1 MANLIPVRGVGD
13 IGVVTDIR
21 PAALPVSAYT
31 RAKNVRFDQ
40 GSVSRGPVFRTIQ
53 ASLGFTPVFTYG
65 IPAAAGGG
73 FSDVVMVS
81 PTFQIKSYN
90 NGSVASKQGSI
101 STTSST
107 TARFSGASLA
117 DITYLNRNDKK
128 PVYMPSGG
136 SAFADLTHWD
146 SAWRAESLRSY
157 GDFLIALNMTESG
170 TSYNSRVRWSDL
182 TLANSIPGSWD
193 AGDTTKSAG
202 FNDLVEMKT
211 PIVDG
216 LTLGTNF
223 IIYSQDQ
230 VWLMEF
236 TGGSFIFNFR
246 KLFSDV
252 GIMNQN
258 CVCEVEGKHFVF
270 GDNDI
275 YMHDTH
281 TRQSIVDEKIKQ
293 YVFSGLNSS
302 KTDRCF
308 VQHNPDLEEIYF
320 CYASGDDMAEF
331 TSGGRCNRAAVYN
344 YKNSTW
350 SFMDL
355 PNVNSSTQATVD
367 STNTYATI
375 NTTYA
380 SMGGSYFSQESG
392 YATHVLFVGQSASAD
407 GISSDKLYGL
417 DLSDTNT
424 SLSFPLDLEG
434 NRAPLIERVGIDLD
448 EMSSVSGYKVVT
460 KVYPQVTTDNANKQ
474 FEFTFGASDLQGSDP
489 VYATA
494 VVFDGATDHKID
506 SRAAGRYLA
515 YKMTM
520 SGTKDFAFIGF
531 DAEVTTTG
539 RR

>member
-1 MANLIPVRGVGD
+1 MAKIIPVRGVGD

-21 PAALPVSAYT
+21 PASLPVAAYT

-40 GSVSRGPVFRTIQ
+40 GAVSRGPVFRTIQ
-53 ASLGFTPVFTYG
+53 ASLGFTPRLTYG
-65 IPAAAGGG
+65 IPTASGGG
-73 FSDVVMVS
+73 FANVVMVS
-81 PTFQIKSYN
+81 PTYQIKSYN
-90 NGSVASKQGSI
+90 NGSVTSKQGSI
-101 STTSST
+101 STTSATS
-107 TARFSGASLA
+107 ARFSGASLA
-117 DITYLNRNDKK
+117 DITYLNRNDKI

-146 SAWRAESLRSY
+146 ANWRAESLRSY
-157 GDFLIALNMTESG
+157 GDFLVALNMTESG

-193 AGDTTKSAG
+193 ASDTTKSAG

-230 VWLMEF
+230 VWLMEY
-236 TGGSFIFNFR
+236 TGGSFVFNFR

-270 GDNDI
+270 GDNDL

-281 TRQSIVDEKIKQ
+281 TKQSIADEKIKQ
-293 YVFSGLNSS
+293 YVFSGLNFAKS
-302 KTDRCF
+302 DRCF

-320 CYASGDDMAEF
+320 CYASGDDMAEY
-331 TSGGRCNRAAVYN
+331 TNGDRCNRAAVFN

-355 PNVNSSTQATVD
+355 PNVNASTQATVD
-367 STNTYATI
+367 STE
-375 NTTYA
+375 TYA
-380 SMGGSYFSQESG
+380 SVTTNYAQMGGSYFSQESSFD
-392 YATHVLFVGQSASAD
+392 THVLFVGDAD
-407 GISSDKLYGL
+407 STDGLTSDKLYGL
-417 DLSDTNT
+417 DLSDSNS
-424 SLSFPLDLEG
+424 SLSFPLDLEA
-434 NRAPLIERVGIDLD
+434 NSPTFIERVGIDLD
-448 EMSSVSGYKVVT
+448 EIASVTGYKVVT
-460 KVYPQVTTDNANKQ
+460 KVYPQVTTSNANQ
-474 FEFTFGASDLQGSDP
+474 DFNFTFGAADLQGSAP
-489 VYATA
+489 VYSDT
-494 VVFDGATDHKID
+494 VVFDGAVDHKID
-506 SRAAGRYLA
+506 SRSAGRYLS
-515 YKMTM
+515 YKMTV
-520 SGTKDFAFIGF
+520 SDTKDFAFIGF
-531 DAEVTTTG
+531 DADVQTTG

>member
-1 MANLIPVRGVGD
+1 MANNIPVRGVGD

-21 PAALPVSAYT
+21 PASLPVAAFT
-31 RAKNVRFDQ
+31 RATNVRFDQ

-53 ASLGFTPVFTYG
+53 GSLGFTPRFTYG
-65 IPAAAGGG
+65 IPASAGGG
-73 FSDVVMVS
+73 FANVVMVS
-81 PTFQIKSYN
+81 PTYQIKSFN

-101 STTSST
+101 STTSAT
-107 TARFSGASLA
+107 PARFSGASLA
-117 DITYLNRNDKK
+117 DITYLNRNDKI

-146 SAWRAESLRSY
+146 SSWRTEALRSY

-193 AGDTTKSAG
+193 ASDTTKSAG

-230 VWLMEF
+230 VYLMEY

-270 GDNDI
+270 GDNDL

-281 TRQSIVDEKIKQ
+281 TKQSIADEKVKQ
-293 YVFSGLNSS
+293 YVFSGLNLAKS
-302 KTDRCF
+302 DRCF

-320 CYASGDDMAEF
+320 CYASGDDMAEY
-331 TSGGRCNRAAVYN
+331 THGDRCNRAAVFN

-355 PNVNSSTQATVD
+355 PNVNASTQATVD
-367 STNTYATI
+367 STE
-375 NTTYA
+375 TYA
-380 SMGGSYFSQESG
+380 SVTVNYSQMGGSYFSQESSFD
-392 YATHVLFVGQSASAD
+392 THVLFVGESDSTD
-407 GISSDKLYGL
+407 GITSDKLYGL
-417 DLSDTNT
+417 DLSDSNS
-424 SLSFPLDLEG
+424 SLSFPLDLEA
-434 NRAPLIERVGIDLD
+434 NKPPFIERVGIDLD
-448 EMSSVSGYKVVT
+448 EMSSVAGYKVVT
-460 KVYPQVTTDNANKQ
+460 KVYPQVTTSNANMK
-474 FEFTFGASDLQGSDP
+474 FNFTFGAADLQGSAP
-489 VYATA
+489 VYSATT
-494 VVFDGATDHKID
+494 VFDGSTDHKID
-506 SRAAGRYLA
+506 SRAAGRYLS
-515 YKMTM
+515 YKMTVDD
-520 SGTKDFAFIGF
+520 TKDFAFIGF
-531 DAEVTTTG
+531 DASVQTTG

>member
-1 MANLIPVRGVGD
+1 
-13 IGVVTDIR
+13 
-21 PAALPVSAYT
+21 
-31 RAKNVRFDQ
+31 
-40 GSVSRGPVFRTIQ
+40 
-53 ASLGFTPVFTYG
+53 
-65 IPAAAGGG
+65 
-73 FSDVVMVS
+73 
-81 PTFQIKSYN
+81 
-90 NGSVASKQGSI
+90 
-101 STTSST
+101 
-107 TARFSGASLA
+107 
-117 DITYLNRNDKK
+117 
-128 PVYMPSGG
+128 
-136 SAFADLTHWD
+136 
-146 SAWRAESLRSY
+146 
-157 GDFLIALNMTESG
+157 
-170 TSYNSRVRWSDL
+170 
-182 TLANSIPGSWD
+182 
-193 AGDTTKSAG
+193 
-202 FNDLVEMKT
+202 MKT

-230 VWLMEF
+230 VWLMEY

-302 KTDRCF
+302 KIDRCF

-344 YKNSTW
+344 YKNNTW

-392 YATHVLFVGQSASAD
+392 YATHVLFVGQSSSAD

-474 FEFTFGASDLQGSDP
+474 FEFTFGASDLQGSAP
-489 VYATA
+489 VYSAA

-520 SGTKDFAFIGF
+520 PGTKDFAFIGF